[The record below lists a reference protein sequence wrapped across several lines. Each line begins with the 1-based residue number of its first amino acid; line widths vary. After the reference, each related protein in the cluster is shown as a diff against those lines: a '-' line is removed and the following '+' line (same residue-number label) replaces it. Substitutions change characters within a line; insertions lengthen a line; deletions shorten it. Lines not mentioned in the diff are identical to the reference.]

1 MVKLLISP
9 NNNWLVL
16 KSYLQGS
23 TDIQDEYTLNKLQ
36 TLHPVAH
43 SDEMDMF
50 EIIQAIWK
58 HRTLIL
64 CIPLLTVTLSLI
76 VLALIPNTY
85 EVSSLLRP
93 TAINNLDALNRSEI
107 YTLPPQQALN
117 KFADR
122 LESYDT
128 RLGFFKA
135 NPTLFEG
142 FQKAGQSLEQ
152 GFEEFNHNSIT
163 VTRPDSKKIESKTYI
178 RLDLRYPNGIDGA
191 SILNGLVDYAQSME
205 REEISADLKVIVDN
219 RLAEATGKVDAARSS
234 YEAEKESKIAKLKE
248 LDRLHRAQLKDE
260 LEGLR
265 LQMKVTRSGRI
276 AELTEAISI
285 AKVMGIKHPST
296 PSSFGSEAL
305 GDSNQVIRTEI
316 NNQAVPLY
324 FLGTNA
330 LEAELATLRQ
340 RSNDDFTHRR
350 IAEISKDLKILE
362 VNREIEILENRE
374 NEDIF
379 LQNIE
384 PLRTEMARL
393 RAINVNMDNLNLV
406 AIDRRAQEPIFPVR
420 LPKTAIILASLLL
433 GLTIGVILA
442 LIREVMT
449 HRRNNAPIKMLEVS
463 PVVARD

>member
-1 MVKLLISP
+1 M
-9 NNNWLVL
+9 
-16 KSYLQGS
+16 
-23 TDIQDEYTLNKLQ
+23 DIFDT
-36 TLHPVAH
+36 
-43 SDEMDMF
+43 
-50 EIIQAIWK
+50 IQIIWK
-58 HRTLIL
+58 HKVLIL
-64 CIPLLTVTLSLI
+64 CIPLLTATLSLI
-76 VLALIPNTY
+76 VLALIPKTY

-93 TAINNLDALNRSEI
+93 TAINNLDALNRSDI

-135 NPTLFEG
+135 NPKLFEG

-152 GFEEFNHNSIT
+152 GFEEFNNDSIT
-163 VTRPDSKKIESKTYI
+163 VVRPDPKKTESKTYI
-178 RLDLRYPNGIDGA
+178 RLQLRYPSGIDGA
-191 SILNGLVDYAQSME
+191 SILNGLVDYAQTME

-219 RLAEATGKVDAARSS
+219 RLAEVTGKVDAARSS
-234 YEAEKESKIAKLKE
+234 YEAEKESKIAKLNE
-248 LDRLHRAQLKDE
+248 LDRLRRAQLKDE
-260 LEGLR
+260 LDGLR
-265 LQMKVTRSGRI
+265 LQMKVTRNGRI

-285 AKVMGIKHPST
+285 AKSMGIKNPST

-330 LEAELATLRQ
+330 LEAELTTLKQ

-362 VNREIEILENRE
+362 VNREIEILDNRK
-374 NEDIF
+374 NEDVF
-379 LQNIE
+379 LQNLE

-406 AIDRRAQEPIFPVR
+406 AIDRRAQEPIFPVKR
-420 LPKTAIILASLLL
+420 PKMIIISVSLVL

-442 LIREVMT
+442 LLREGMVN
-449 HRRNNAPIKMLEVS
+449 RRNNTAMKMLDVT
-463 PVVARD
+463 PVAERD